1 MQTLMKNKSQGQVL
15 IDATGWQRKSNRKS
29 GISVISGI
37 IRNHGDNVTILTGNV
52 KRKISF
58 LLEF

>member
-29 GISVISGI
+29 GISVIIGI